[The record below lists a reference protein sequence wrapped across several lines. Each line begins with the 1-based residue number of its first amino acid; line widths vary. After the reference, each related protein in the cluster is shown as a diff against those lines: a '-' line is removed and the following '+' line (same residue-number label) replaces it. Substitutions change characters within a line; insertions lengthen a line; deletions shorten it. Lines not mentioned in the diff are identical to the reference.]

1 MGALGEEQEARAALG
16 AKMEAWAR
24 QGEQWREEVDTA
36 VAGLARQVL
45 ALHIAR
51 PPPLHTQRIPQSL
64 FTSAFLLIVLCMH
77 AFHPFLCT
85 TYSRAPFTSCPV
97 LLILR

>member
-1 MGALGEEQEARAALG
+1 VGALGEEQEARAALG

-36 VAGLARQVL
+36 VAGLARQVR

-51 PPPLHTQRIPQSL
+51 PAISQH
-64 FTSAFLLIVLCMH
+64 
-77 AFHPFLCT
+77 
-85 TYSRAPFTSCPV
+85 
-97 LLILR
+97 